1 MNEPLHLPNAYERE
15 RDTKL
20 RDDARAAAVG
30 FRALGRGA
38 DAVRMDEVAEFH
50 ASKLLPRTVALL
62 SVQTWRAGPDDEGYP
77 TRRPDDYEVVV
88 HCGCGVEPKTMTT
101 NEAQADINCQGC
113 GVSWDEAIMAVLCCR
128 DLQHADEAEGRST
141 WTREGALRDAAQAAL
156 TTLDSGDSADA
167 SEILRAALEF
177 NARAVRS

>member
-1 MNEPLHLPNAYERE
+1 MCGLLEPIETNHPAQRVFSATADHLQAARLEDQSMNEPLHLPNAYERE

-101 NEAQADINCQGC
+101 NEAQADINCQ
-113 GVSWDEAIMAVLCCR
+113 
-128 DLQHADEAEGRST
+128 
-141 WTREGALRDAAQAAL
+141 
-156 TTLDSGDSADA
+156 
-167 SEILRAALEF
+167 
-177 NARAVRS
+177 